1 LTLQSR
7 SGFRRLNDELDR
19 HWLSWVL
26 IAWLAVCIFLVIQR
40 QNNIYWLSLGDTDDN
55 MRLMQVR
62 ALLHG
67 QGWYDLTNYRL
78 DPAMGG
84 FNIHWSRLVDLPIAG
99 IILAL
104 QPFIGTAAAEKWACG
119 IAPLLPLA
127 LTFIGISLTV
137 RRLVSPVAWPL
148 AIVTLFACSS
158 TLGMYLPLRI
168 DHHGWQLACLALT
181 VAGLA
186 DPKRARGGAVVGIS
200 SAVSLTIGLELL
212 PYCAIAGAV
221 IAFRWIW
228 DEGEKRRMQAYGLT
242 LSGGTAL
249 GFVAFASN
257 ANQAMRCDALTP
269 VYLSTMVAAGALLFA
284 LTLARPQRREVR
296 FAMAAVA
303 GVAIGVAFAL
313 CFPQCLGRPE
323 NVTPELQHIWLDN
336 VREARPIYRNAL
348 ENALPM
354 GALPVIGL
362 IGALFATWASRGTTR
377 FVGWTSLAMLAA
389 FGGLALLWQI
399 RVAPAAQMLSVPGA
413 VWLAWV
419 IVPWCLGHRL
429 MLVRV
434 VGPVVALVIAS
445 GFFVGV
451 LTPYLNFDKPNPNV
465 SSSNRA
471 NNQCMFSGQLRML
484 DRIPAATMFTHVD
497 MGPRLIVVTHHNAV
511 AGPYHRNGQAI
522 LDVHHAFTGPASA
535 FRPIAAAHQAK
546 YLLICPN
553 LAETTVY
560 RARSPD
566 GFYGQLNRNKVPN
579 WLEPIQLWPN
589 TPYKLWRIRYDLPD
603 DPAFN
608 VSPRPARP
616 PRQP

>member
-1 LTLQSR
+1 LKLQPIGGS
-7 SGFRRLNDELDR
+7 RLNDELDR
-19 HWLSWVL
+19 HWLSWAMIV
-26 IAWLAVCIFLVIQR
+26 WLAVCVYFLIVRQGNIQ
-40 QNNIYWLSLGDTDDN
+40 WLSLGDTDDN

-78 DPAMGG
+78 DPALGG
-84 FNIHWSRLVDLPIAG
+84 YNIHWSRLVDLPLAG
-99 IILAL
+99 MILAL

-127 LTFIGISLTV
+127 LTFIGVSLTV
-137 RRLVSPVAWPL
+137 RRLVSPIAWPL
-148 AIVTLFACSS
+148 ALVTLLACGS
-158 TLGMYLPLRI
+158 TMGMYMPLRI

-221 IAFRWIW
+221 TALRWIW
-228 DEGEKRRMQAYGLT
+228 DEGEARRMQTYGLT
-242 LSGGTAL
+242 LAGGSAL
-249 GFVAFASN
+249 GFAAFASN

-284 LTLARPQRREVR
+284 LTLARPQQRWVR
-296 FAMAAVA
+296 FALAAVA
-303 GVAIGVAFAL
+303 GAAIGVAFAL

-323 NVTPELQHIWLDN
+323 GVSPELQRVWLDN
-336 VREARPIYRNAL
+336 VREARPIYRNTL
-348 ENALPM
+348 DNALPM

-362 IGALFATWASRGTTR
+362 FGALFATMAARGTTR
-377 FVGWTSLAMLAA
+377 LAGWASLALLVA
-389 FGGLALLWQI
+389 FGGVMLLWQI

-419 IVPWCLGHRL
+419 IVPWCLSQRS

-434 VGPVVALVIAS
+434 LGPVLALVIAS

-451 LTPYLNFDKPNPNV
+451 VLRWIPVEKPSPTIATT
-465 SSSNRA
+465 NRA
-471 NNQCMFSGQLRML
+471 NNQCTFSGQLRML
-484 DRIPAATMFTHVD
+484 DRIPAAIMFTHVD
-497 MGPRLIVVTHHNAV
+497 MGPRLIVVTHHSGV
-511 AGPYHRNGQAI
+511 AGPYHRNERAI
-522 LDVHHAFTGPASA
+522 LDVHHAFTGPPNA
-535 FRPIAAAHQAK
+535 FRAIAAPHQAK
-546 YLLICPN
+546 YLLICPD

-560 RARSPD
+560 RARSPN
-566 GFYGQLNRNKVPN
+566 GFYAQLNRGKVPS
-579 WLEPIQLWPN
+579 WLEPIALWQNAPF
-589 TPYKLWRIRYDLPD
+589 KLWRIRYDLPD

-608 VSPRPARP
+608 AAPRLARP